1 MVPLEEDAKLVPPE
15 PVARKVPGATAKEKL
30 RTATVLPTV
39 YWESVTVH
47 VIPSGDDAVE
57 ALVPEP
63 VATHCEFV
71 QTMEFTVVRG
81 EETAVHV

>member
-1 MVPLEEDAKLVPPE
+1 VIPSEEDAKLVPPE
-15 PVARKVPGATAKEKL
+15 PVARKVPGPRDKEKL

-39 YWESVTVH
+39 YCESVIVH
-47 VIPSGDDAVE
+47 LSPSGDDAVE
-57 ALVPEP
+57 ALGPEP

-81 EETAVHV
+81 KETGLHV